1 VKSKTGMEVPKAGG
15 RLTPFILEE
24 TEREERNDMSP
35 LLDPMAFRKLRK
47 EPVSISQEVS
57 RKMRVNIVGIPNSG
71 KSTLINALVGSHV
84 CPTASKV
91 QTTIKNSLAV
101 LTEED
106 TQIIFQDTPG
116 IVTRDEIKKFNLS
129 DEIVQGARDSCLDT
143 DLICVIHDV
152 SNRYVREAISKRVLD
167 LLIRN
172 PTIPS
177 ILVLN
182 KMDTV
187 PHSQKMYELI
197 RKLTCGQLEGQRQ
210 VIKTDYG
217 KERPISVDGYF
228 KKRQKK
234 QDKLHL
240 KKGEQA
246 DSNGNEY
253 SVGHQTDKI
262 KIRSYDDLM
271 RVIQSDTSGYDMD
284 EMVEDLSMGL
294 AGWPGFRDVFT
305 VSALFESG
313 VKDLKEYLL
322 YNAKPSQDGERYHED
337 LPTLEDPRDL
347 VLSIARAK
355 LLEILYGERAYRTK
369 IKISSWVVDNGCLR
383 LQLTVESHK
392 RTTSKYLLQKR
403 AAVELARLIEKDC
416 QNLFH
421 CEVFCFIIVDMKH
434 APLPVKTSEHA
445 ALS

>member
-35 LLDPMAFRKLRK
+35 LLDPMAFKKLRR

-182 KMDTV
+182 KMDTI
-187 PHSQKMYELI
+187 PHSQ
-197 RKLTCGQLEGQRQ
+197 
-210 VIKTDYG
+210 
-217 KERPISVDGYF
+217 
-228 KKRQKK
+228 
-234 QDKLHL
+234 
-240 KKGEQA
+240 
-246 DSNGNEY
+246 
-253 SVGHQTDKI
+253 
-262 KIRSYDDLM
+262 
-271 RVIQSDTSGYDMD
+271 
-284 EMVEDLSMGL
+284 
-294 AGWPGFRDVFT
+294 
-305 VSALFESG
+305 
-313 VKDLKEYLL
+313 
-322 YNAKPSQDGERYHED
+322 
-337 LPTLEDPRDL
+337 
-347 VLSIARAK
+347 
-355 LLEILYGERAYRTK
+355 
-369 IKISSWVVDNGCLR
+369 GC
-383 LQLTVESHK
+383 T
-392 RTTSKYLLQKR
+392 
-403 AAVELARLIEKDC
+403 
-416 QNLFH
+416 N
-421 CEVFCFIIVDMKH
+421 
-434 APLPVKTSEHA
+434 
-445 ALS
+445 